1 MLENK
6 LFEALLDVI
15 PFGAYAVD
23 INTYEVIYANKIV
36 RENMYAPQ
44 ETFCWEKIYGQSEI
58 CSWCTIHKLQHES
71 LKLLNDKYNHEFFD
85 EIDDKWISSYDELMA
100 WPDGRDVKYS
110 ILVDTTNQKALQGAM
125 LQSHA
130 KLAVKSKHIKK
141 TNKQLQ
147 ITKLNLQKTVREL
160 KQAKEKAEQEAELK
174 SKELLI
180 KVKTQ
185 EQMQQLIKDLES
197 SKIELQRLASTDPMT
212 KLYNRRYFA
221 NISEHILGLA
231 KRESSDLSI
240 IMLDIDFFKQINDN
254 YGHKVGDEVILHIT
268 STLQK
273 LSRKSDVICRFGGE
287 EFIILLPETHLEG
300 AIIIAEKIR
309 SFVER
314 SYIKIKPSNASSS
327 QLQFTVSIGIS
338 EVNLEQDNGIEAS
351 IQRADK
357 ALYKAKRMGRNKV
370 CTPDDINADE

>member
-23 INTYEVIYANKIV
+23 VNTYEVIYANKSI

-44 ETFCWEKIYGQSEI
+44 ETYCWEKIYGQNQI
-58 CSWCTIHKLQHES
+58 CSWCTIHKLQHGNV
-71 LKLLNDKYNHEFFD
+71 KLDHEKYNHEFFD

-110 ILVDTTNQKALQGAM
+110 ILVDTTNQKSLQGAM

-130 KLAVKSKHIKK
+130 KLAVKSKFIKK

-160 KQAKEKAEQEAELK
+160 NQAKEKAEQEAELK
-174 SKELLI
+174 SKELLV
-180 KVKTQ
+180 KVQTQ
-185 EQMQQLIKDLES
+185 QQMQQLIQELEC

-212 KLYNRRYFA
+212 KLYNRRHFA
-221 NISEHILGLA
+221 NVSGHILGLA
-231 KRESSDLSI
+231 KREHSDLSI
-240 IMLDIDFFKQINDN
+240 IMLDIDYFKQFNDN
-254 YGHKVGDEVILHIT
+254 YGHKVGDEVIISLA
-268 STLQK
+268 STLQAF
-273 LSRKSDVICRFGGE
+273 SRESDVLCRFGGE
-287 EFIILLPETHLEG
+287 EFIVLLPETDLDG
-300 AIIIAEKIR
+300 AIVIAEKMRIFIEN
-309 SFVER
+309 SVVE
-314 SYIKIKPSNASSS
+314 INSNDTDS
-327 QLQFTVSIGIS
+327 QQLKVTVSIGVAIIDIK
-338 EVNLEQDNGIEAS
+338 QDSSIEAS

-357 ALYKAKRMGRNKV
+357 ALYRAKKTGRNKV
-370 CTPDDINADE
+370 SS